1 MVNVLAILLA
11 GGAGER
17 LYPLTRDTAK
27 PGVPFGGVYRI
38 VDFTLSN
45 CMNSDVRRI
54 FILTQYKSLELNR
67 HIREGWQI
75 FSTEMG
81 EFVEILPPMQR
92 VSQDWYQG
100 TADAVFQ
107 NLQSVLTE
115 APEQVLVLSAD
126 HIYKMNYRDMLAWHS
141 SQSADITIATIQV
154 APCEANRFG
163 VAQIEPDYRVS
174 GFEEK
179 PAHGNPRRSVFD
191 SSMVSAS
198 MGIYVFDTRVLLDE
212 LVADAADPGSTHDF
226 GRDILPKCLD
236 RRRVVAWDFRDL
248 NAKAAR
254 YWRDVGTLDAYYEAN
269 MDLVAVT
276 PEFNLYDHRWPIRTR
291 AFQAPP
297 AKFVFAQEGRRM
309 GVATDSIVSP
319 GCIIS
324 GGRVNR
330 SVLGPFVRVNSYCEI
345 EESILLPRASIGRY
359 SRIRRAIIGEDVIL
373 TENSRVGYDADEDR
387 ALGHVVTDSGITVVH
402 ALREG
407 SSDAASPNRQ
417 NARSGSH
424 A

>member
-1 MVNVLAILLA
+1 MDNVLAILLA

-17 LYPLTRDTAK
+17 LFPLTRDTAK

-92 VSQDWYQG
+92 VSQEWYQG

-107 NLQSVLTE
+107 NIQSILTDAPRHVLI
-115 APEQVLVLSAD
+115 LSAD
-126 HIYKMNYRDMLAWHS
+126 HIYKMNYQDMLAWHRS
-141 SQSADITIATIQV
+141 KEADITIATIQV
-154 APCEANRFG
+154 APAEASRFG
-163 VAQIEPDYRVS
+163 VARIEPDYRVL

-179 PAHGNPRRSVFD
+179 PKHGNPYPSVFD
-191 SSMVSAS
+191 PKMVSAS
-198 MGIYVFDTRVLLDE
+198 MGIYMFETGVLLDE
-212 LVADAADPGSTHDF
+212 LVADAADPLSSHDF
-226 GRDILPKCLD
+226 GKDILPRCLA
-236 RRRVVAWDFRDL
+236 RRRVVAWDFHDL

-269 MDLVAVT
+269 MDLIAVT
-276 PEFNLYDHRWPIRTR
+276 PEFNLYDQRWPIRTR

-309 GVATDSIVSP
+309 GIAIDSIVSP
-319 GCIIS
+319 GCIVS

-345 EESILLPRASIGRY
+345 DESILLPRAEIGRY
-359 SRIRRAIIGEDVIL
+359 SRIRRAIIGEDVVL
-373 TENSRVGYDADEDR
+373 PENSRVGFDAEEDR
-387 ALGHVVTDSGITVVH
+387 KRGYVVTDSGITVVDSLGG
-402 ALREG
+402 AGSGLKLVGKQFAPSLR
-407 SSDAASPNRQ
+407 S
-417 NARSGSH
+417 
-424 A
+424 